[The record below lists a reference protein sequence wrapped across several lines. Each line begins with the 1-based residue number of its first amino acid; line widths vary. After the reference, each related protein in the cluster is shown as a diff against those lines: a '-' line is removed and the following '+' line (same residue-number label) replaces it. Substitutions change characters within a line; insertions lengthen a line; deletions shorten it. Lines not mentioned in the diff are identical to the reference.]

1 MEFATLLESFAAAA
15 RERPGTAALRTA
27 AGPFT
32 WRELWDGARA
42 FAAAARER
50 GVGPG
55 ERVVMALP
63 NGGEFFV
70 AFFGTQLARGV
81 AVPLYPRS
89 GAERLR
95 DIARFSAAPLVV
107 VEPRRQ
113 AEVAAALPKASVATV
128 PELAAALPI
137 SGSPAVSPDDLALLQ
152 FTSGSTG
159 DPKGV
164 ELTHRC
170 LLTNLGQLVE
180 GLEITPRD
188 VFVSWLP
195 VCHDMGLVLMALVP
209 LHLRAPLVLLPADQG
224 GLRRWGETLE
234 SARGTFTAAPDFAYR
249 LLLGWAGRRRPDLAA
264 LRVALNAA
272 ESVRASTL
280 EAFERLV
287 GGSPVMTPGYG
298 LAEATVGV
306 STGKPGAR
314 PPVDARGLVGVGRGL
329 PRVELRIAGPDGAV
343 VPPGTIGEI
352 EVATPA
358 ASPGY
363 FRNPAATAALFSD
376 DRFLRTGD
384 LGYLDEDGELFVAG
398 RAKSLISWGG
408 LSIAPQEIE
417 EAVDR
422 LDFVRRSAAVGIDR
436 ERLEGEQVYVFAEV
450 AARRSALADA
460 AIAVV
465 EAVHARMGWRPGR
478 VYLVAP
484 GTIPRTANGK
494 VRYAALRE
502 EYLSGRLRRDGLLL
516 FPDY

>member
-1 MEFATLLESFAAAA
+1 MAASTLLESFAAAA
-15 RERPGTAALRTA
+15 RERPEAPALHV
-27 AGPFT
+27 AGRPLP
-32 WRELWDGARA
+32 WHQLWDGVRA
-42 FAAAARER
+42 FAGAAREH

-55 ERVVMALP
+55 DRVVLALP
-63 NGGEFFV
+63 NGPEFFF
-70 AFFGTQLARGV
+70 AFFGAQLAGGV

-89 GAERLR
+89 GAARLR
-95 DIARFSAAPLVV
+95 DIAGFCDAPLVV
-107 VEPRRQ
+107 VESHRK
-113 AEVAAALPKASVATV
+113 AEIAVAIPGARVVDV
-128 PELAAALPI
+128 PELATRRSTFALPPV
-137 SGSPAVSPDDLALLQ
+137 GPDDLALLQ

-170 LLTNLGQLVE
+170 LLTNVGQLIA
-180 GLEITPRD
+180 GLAVTPRD

-209 LHLRAPLVLLPADQG
+209 LHLHAPLHLLPADQG
-224 GLRRWGETLE
+224 GLRRWGEALE
-234 SARGTFTAAPDFAYR
+234 SVRGTFTAAPDFAYR
-249 LLLGWAGRRRPDLAA
+249 LLLGWARRRRPDLSS

-272 ESVRASTL
+272 EPVRSTTV

-287 GGSPVMTPGYG
+287 GGGPVMTPGYG

-306 STGKPGAR
+306 STGTPGER

-329 PRVELRIAGPDGAV
+329 PDVELRVVGPGGAIAPR
-343 VPPGTIGEI
+343 GTTGEI

-358 ASPGY
+358 ASRGY
-363 FRNPAATAALFSD
+363 FRNPAATAELFTA

-384 LGYLDEDGELFVAG
+384 LGYLDEHGELYVAG

-408 LSIAPQEIE
+408 LSIAPQEVE

-450 AARRSALADA
+450 AKRSGSLADA
-460 AIAVV
+460 AIAIV

-484 GTIPRTANGK
+484 GAIPRTANGK
-494 VRYAALRE
+494 VRHAALRE
-502 EYLSGRLRRDGLLL
+502 DFVAGRLRREGLLL